1 MTDKIVYLVTDS
13 GMEGREPAKAIFASY
28 DEHERDVWHE
38 TDKNKAY
45 HSVTK
50 RIVEVEKE
58 EAKAMRKLNAVDK
71 LLLDLNQTPPKK

>member
-13 GMEGREPAKAIFASY
+13 GMDGSAPAVAIFASY
-28 DEHERDVWHE
+28 DEHERDIWHE

-45 HSVTK
+45 HSVSK

-58 EAKAMRKLNAVDK
+58 EAKAIRKLDAVDK
-71 LLLDLNQTPPKK
+71 LLLDLNQTVAKK